1 MRAHERTFKSPR
13 RKPQI
18 CLIGS
23 NGFVCTSLNELN
35 SNLTNF
41 IFGDIIG
48 REFVKIVRGIQMM
61 QKLKEEN
68 YPVRILVY
76 IFGLFIMTLGISM
89 SVKSDLGVSPVSSIP
104 YSIPF

>member
-1 MRAHERTFKSPR
+1 MRAGKRTFKPPR
-13 RKPQI
+13 LKSQI
-18 CLIGS
+18 CLIGG
-23 NGFVCTSLNELN
+23 NGFVCSLSNELN

-41 IFGDIIG
+41 IFRDIIG

-76 IFGLFIMTLGISM
+76 IFGLFIVYLHLDGL
-89 SVKSDLGVSPVSSIP
+89 VQLVLVQLLRL
-104 YSIPF
+104 FL